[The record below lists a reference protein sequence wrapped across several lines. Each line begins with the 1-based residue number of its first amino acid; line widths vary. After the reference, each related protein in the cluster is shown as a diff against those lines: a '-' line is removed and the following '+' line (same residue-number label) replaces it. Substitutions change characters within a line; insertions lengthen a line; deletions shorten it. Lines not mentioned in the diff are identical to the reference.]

1 MASGKSRP
9 LFAQIVVGPP
19 GSGKSTYCAAV
30 SRLLRSIGR
39 RHVLINLDPAIGGT
53 ETLPY
58 EPDIDI
64 RELVISNAV
73 MERFHLGPNGAL
85 MYCMEYLLENIDW
98 LERALVEFHQSG
110 NESLD
115 HTPAGDTRRDQGRD
129 HSSNDGSNTGSWVDY
144 IIIDMPGQVE
154 LYAHHNAT
162 RDILRQLTT
171 RGRNASGLDLRA
183 VVVNLIDAQ
192 YCMDTGKFLSASLIA
207 LMTMLNVGLPHVNVL
222 TKSDLFQAE
231 YDRHVADLDS
241 AFERVESPH
250 ATDYEAAESATEGF
264 LQTNT
269 LYQLDVYAEGED
281 LLTLAPADNTPSA
294 ALSRAVAE
302 LLDDYGLVRFLS
314 VSVFDPPSL
323 LQVLEQADRASGYC
337 YTDRDMAN
345 ILSLRSMPKRD
356 GEEREH

>member
-64 RELVISNAV
+64 RELVVSNAA

-207 LMTMLNVGLPHVNVL
+207 LMTMLNIGLPHVNL
-222 TKSDLFQAE
+222 NTIGMWLILIA
-231 YDRHVADLDS
+231 LLS
-241 AFERVESPH
+241 ASRVH
-250 ATDYEAAESATEGF
+250 YATDYEAAESATEGF

-337 YTDRDMAN
+337 YIDRDMAN
-345 ILSLRSMPKRD
+345 ILSSRSMPKRD